1 MQCTLA
7 STAENALTGSKSVS
21 SSTMLSTITV
31 APYTSMN
38 ASTEKI
44 MRLST
49 TRPPSTTGCTAR
61 GCTRRVISRRAC
73 WIKINIRTILMPPP
87 VEPAL
92 VATPDSNSMN
102 TGANTGQ
109 AR

>member
-1 MQCTLA
+1 
-7 STAENALTGSKSVS
+7 
-21 SSTMLSTITV
+21 MLSPMTV
-31 APYTSMN
+31 PPYTSMK

-44 MRLST
+44 TRLST
-49 TRPPSTTGCTAR
+49 TDSPSRTGCTAR

-73 WIKINIRTILMPPP
+73 LTKISTRTILMPQP

-92 VATPDSNSMN
+92 VATPDSSSMN

-109 AR
+109 PM